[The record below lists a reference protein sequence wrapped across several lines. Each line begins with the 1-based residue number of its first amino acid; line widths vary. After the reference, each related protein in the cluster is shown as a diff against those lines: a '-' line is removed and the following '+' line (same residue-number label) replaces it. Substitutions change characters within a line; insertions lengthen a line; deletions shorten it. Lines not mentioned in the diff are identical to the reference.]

1 MTRPVLNVRGTSGSG
16 KSTLIRGL
24 LDRYPERE
32 PFYIE
37 GRKRPLYYVL
47 SGAKDL
53 PDIAVVGHY
62 ETACGGCDT
71 ITHLDT
77 ILETVRKLAQT
88 YPVVFEGLLVSAEFK
103 RTLALKDEHGL
114 DLSVF
119 HIEIPLE
126 QCVESV
132 NARRREK
139 NPDAPD
145 VNPKGTENKWKVT
158 RRTCERLREARVR
171 VFEGN
176 RAACAQA
183 VLEVLR
189 YA

>member
-1 MTRPVLNVRGTSGSG
+1 MSKPVINVRGTSGSG

-47 SGAKDL
+47 SGAEGL

-71 ITHLDT
+71 IISQDT
-77 ILETVRKLAQT
+77 IFETVRELAQT

-103 RTLALKDEHGL
+103 RTLALKEEHGL

-119 HIEIPLE
+119 HIDIPLE

-145 VNPKGTENKWKVT
+145 VNPKNTENKWKGT
-158 RRTCERLREARVR
+158 RRTCERLREAGVR

-176 RAACAQA
+176 RAACHQA